1 MERQRE
7 ELRSELERERSERE
21 RTTTRMEESEKE
33 LERTRRRAVEVERT
47 IQELTEKSDESTL
60 QRELEKTRV
69 SLTRKEEMTLRLEEE
84 LKKKKEEES
93 TMQETFRAA
102 LKEAME
108 RAAKEAEV
116 DAEGQWRARLEE
128 TRSEYLAREQ
138 QLTSDAGAARSRL
151 REASDRLIE
160 LERHSAQSE
169 ATLDVV
175 KRENVSLQSS
185 LDHARNGMT
194 SMRIQQQSQQN
205 QSQPYPMQHQHQHHA
220 QQYGAPPPAPQ
231 YGSATSFYNPSLS
244 GTTTTAAAR
253 PPASIEESQKILA
266 IQNQVSCSFLRFAF
280 ELCVSFCCFYIK
292 FFFQS
297 FGTIYPTPHSTHT
310 LPLFSLLSSL
320 SALSLCPL
328 SLHSLS
334 LPSLSALSLCP
345 LSLPSLCPCP

>member
-1 MERQRE
+1 MERQRD

-69 SLTRKEEMTLRLEEE
+69 SLTRKEETTVRLEEE

-194 SMRIQQQSQQN
+194 SMRIQQNQSQQN
-205 QSQPYPMQHQHQHHA
+205 QSQQSQPYPMQHHA
-220 QQYGAPPPAPQ
+220 QQQYGAPPSAPQ

-244 GTTTTAAAR
+244 GTTTTTAP

-266 IQNQVSCSFLRFAF
+266 IQNQVSCFSFAF
-280 ELCVSFCCFYIK
+280 ELCV
-292 FFFQS
+292 
-297 FGTIYPTPHSTHT
+297 
-310 LPLFSLLSSL
+310 
-320 SALSLCPL
+320 
-328 SLHSLS
+328 
-334 LPSLSALSLCP
+334 
-345 LSLPSLCPCP
+345 